1 MSEYL
6 SAFSS
11 KTAEAAFLSKYD
23 ECMKLWP
30 VPYEEDYVETD
41 IGQTCVIQCGSKKGP
56 VLVLLH
62 GKGGTSAMWSQ
73 NIAELAREY
82 CIIAVDIPSDLNK
95 TRFKKP
101 FDSTEEAADWLNR
114 VMDKMGIGKYSVMG
128 VSYGSFFAMN
138 MAVQAPERVESLIIV
153 SPTESFAKIRLP
165 FWYWII
171 KSAVSPFDSTK
182 MKFLEYT
189 NAGKPL
195 QIPQCIADLLIMGMK
210 CANLRI
216 KPLVH
221 RFSDEELSHIKSPV
235 LLLIGNKEVV
245 TKVDE
250 VVARAS
256 RLIKNIRCQ
265 LIDDAGHTLAT
276 ARPDVVNSKVM
287 DFLNGVHAGSKS

>member
-11 KTAEAAFLSKYD
+11 KPGEAAFLGKYD

-30 VPYEEDYVETD
+30 VPYQADYVETN
-41 IGQTCVIQCGSKKGP
+41 IGQTCVTKCGNKEGP

-73 NIAELAREY
+73 NVAELAMEY

-95 TRFKKP
+95 TRFKKA

-138 MAVQAPERVESLIIV
+138 MAVQAPERVESLIIIAP
-153 SPTESFAKIRLP
+153 SESFTKIRLP

-189 NAGKPL
+189 NAGQPL
-195 QIPQCIADLLIMGMK
+195 QIPKDIVDLLIMGMK

-221 RFSDEELSHIKSPV
+221 RFSDEELSRIKSPV

-256 RLIKNIRCQ
+256 RQIKNIKCRR
-265 LIDDAGHTLAT
+265 IDDAGHTLAT
-276 ARPDVVNSKVM
+276 AKPDIVNPIVL
-287 DFLNGVHAGSKS
+287 DFLNGVHAGIKS